1 LSRADFV
8 TIVRPFAVVLSGL
21 AFAGVVAC
29 SAPAPA
35 SDAPVVA
42 ALIVRP
48 RVESTDPAVVLQ
60 PMRATLGTDAGLKYV
75 RPLAGGSHLVH
86 LTAPATREQIPALI
100 ERLRASGAFQYVEP
114 DSMMKI
120 Q

>member
-1 LSRADFV
+1 M
-8 TIVRPFAVVLSGL
+8 TIARPFTAVLYGL
-21 AFAGVVAC
+21 AVAGVIGC
-29 SAPAPA
+29 SAAAPPA
-35 SDAPVVA
+35 DAPVVA

-48 RVESTDPAVVLQ
+48 RIEAADPAAVLQ
-60 PMRATLGTDAGLKYV
+60 PMREALGSDAGVKYV

>member
-1 LSRADFV
+1 VF
-8 TIVRPFAVVLSGL
+8 SGL
-21 AFAGVVAC
+21 AVAVAVAC
-29 SAPAPA
+29 SAAAPA
-35 SDAPVVA
+35 ADAPVVA
-42 ALIVRP
+42 SIIVRP
-48 RVESTDPAVVLQ
+48 RVDTTDSAAVLQ
-60 PMRATLGTDAGLKYV
+60 PMRAALGADAGLKYV

>member
-1 LSRADFV
+1 V
-8 TIVRPFAVVLSGL
+8 TSTRPFIGIISGL
-21 AFAGVVAC
+21 AVAGVIAC
-29 SAPAPA
+29 SAAPA
-35 SDAPVVA
+35 ADVPVVA
-42 ALIVRP
+42 AVIVRP
-48 RVESTDPAVVLQ
+48 RVDTTEPAAILQ
-60 PMRATLGTDAGLKYV
+60 PMRAVLGADAGVKYV

-86 LTAPATREQIPALI
+86 LTAPATREQIPGLI

>member
-1 LSRADFV
+1 MSL
-8 TIVRPFAVVLSGL
+8 IRPFAAVLSSL
-21 AFAGVVAC
+21 VVAGVAAC
-29 SAPAPA
+29 STAAA
-35 SDAPVVA
+35 DAPVVA
-42 ALIVRP
+42 TVIVRP
-48 RVESTDPAVVLQ
+48 RVETADAAAVLQ
-60 PMRATLGTDAGLKYV
+60 SMRSALGADAGLRYV

-100 ERLRASGAFQYVEP
+100 ERLKVSGAFQYVEP

>member
-1 LSRADFV
+1 M
-8 TIVRPFAVVLSGL
+8 TIARPFAAVFCGL
-21 AFAGVVAC
+21 AVAGVIAC
-29 SAPAPA
+29 TAAAPAA
-35 SDAPVVA
+35 DAPVVA

-48 RVESTDPAVVLQ
+48 RADTTDPAAILQ
-60 PMRATLGTDAGLKYV
+60 PMRTALGVDAGVMYV